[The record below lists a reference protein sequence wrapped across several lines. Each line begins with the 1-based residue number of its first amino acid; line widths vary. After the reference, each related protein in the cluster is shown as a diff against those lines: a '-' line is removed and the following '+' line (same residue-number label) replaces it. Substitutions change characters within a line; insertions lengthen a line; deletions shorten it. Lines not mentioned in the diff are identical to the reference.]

1 MSFQQWRPEDAQADP
16 LDDVI
21 RSSLQTRASR
31 STPPG
36 DGWSLL
42 RSQVRA
48 GPAKRRRLAGMRLQH
63 LVHGIVQGA
72 AAMIVIAMLG
82 ASLTVGQPA
91 EVQLQ
96 PTPEAVQVLAETSAA
111 SLPLFVP
118 ADMPHRGVEHASR
131 PSAPVYLSPLGDT
144 LSMAELIKA
153 APPSTNG
160 SFNPALL
167 LMSNPGLDPT
177 LNYYSQ

>member
-1 MSFQQWRPEDAQADP
+1 MSFQQRRPQDAQEDP

-21 RSSLQTRASR
+21 RGSLQSRAAR
-31 STPPG
+31 SAPPG

-48 GPAKRRRLAGMRLQH
+48 GPAKRRRLAGMRFQH

-82 ASLTVGQPA
+82 ASLTPGRPA
-91 EVQLQ
+91 EVQVQ
-96 PTPEAVQVLAETSAA
+96 PTPEAVHLVVEDHPA

-118 ADMPHRGVEHASR
+118 ADMPHREIAQAN
-131 PSAPVYLSPLGDT
+131 PPAAPVSLSPRGDT
-144 LSMAELIKA
+144 LSMAQLIKFS
-153 APPSTNG
+153 PSSSS
-160 SFNPALL
+160 SFNPSLL
-167 LMSNPGLDPT
+167 LMSNPRLDPT
-177 LNYYSQ
+177 LNYFSQ